1 MIKTFVCLLC
11 TCTAVLSN
19 AEEVV
24 GLPRKPTLEKSELV
38 FLTPQHVDFGEIACY
53 GTLTRELRLRNNGAQ
68 DIKISRI
75 VSTCGCI
82 RGQVSTNLVAPNA
95 ELVVTATLDA
105 SQVHGTFKRVLWLN
119 LADPN
124 LKPINMTLS
133 GTVIP
138 IFTGFPND
146 RLEIPNLKP
155 GATSTN
161 TFTFVAT
168 ERGVVLGDPQVSC
181 SDQVSLDYTLT
192 TNADEL
198 VTYTLTT
205 RFTVNGLSASPL
217 VSTISFPVIGTKQL
231 VQPLSLSFKAV
242 KGKALYVTPSYIGLD
257 MKKKEAQ
264 MFRLV
269 IKARREAMTHEKLT
283 WDPLPD
289 GIQIRTSTSGS
300 RRAFVNAMITV
311 KPEITAEML
320 KSGVP
325 RKIVFHYPQY
335 KDTEVIVGPADLA
348 GEQGAAQQ
356 ADSQRTPRRRLF
368 VVDQEEPDPP
378 HPPSAA
384 PQE

>member
-19 AEEVV
+19 A
-24 GLPRKPTLEKSELV
+24 GGRRIASKPTLENELV

-53 GTLTRELRLRNNGAQ
+53 GTLTGNSDCAITERKTSNQSHRFNLRLHTR
-68 DIKISRI
+68 
-75 VSTCGCI
+75 T
-82 RGQVSTNLVAPNA
+82 GQHKPCCPNA

-264 MFRLV
+264 CSVWSSKPPRSEPR
-269 IKARREAMTHEKLT
+269 KTHV
-283 WDPLPD
+283 
-289 GIQIRTSTSGS
+289 GSVAGRHQIRTSTSGS

-311 KPEITAEML
+311 KPEITAGML

-325 RKIVFHYPQY
+325 RKLSFTTHST
-335 KDTEVIVGPADLA
+335 KTRKSL
-348 GEQGAAQQ
+348 
-356 ADSQRTPRRRLF
+356 
-368 VVDQEEPDPP
+368 
-378 HPPSAA
+378 
-384 PQE
+384 